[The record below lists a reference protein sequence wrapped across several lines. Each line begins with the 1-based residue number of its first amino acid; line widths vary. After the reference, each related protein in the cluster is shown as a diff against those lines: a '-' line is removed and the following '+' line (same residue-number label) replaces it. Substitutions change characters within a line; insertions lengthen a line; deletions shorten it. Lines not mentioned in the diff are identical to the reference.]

1 MSDKLLHKLES
12 VNDQNSFI
20 EFVEALAMERQSV
33 EGVPHSLDGFQSE
46 WANSTIAEFLGASVQ
61 WASDSDF
68 GLRPGPKPKNQ
79 WQLFA
84 MFLWAGRGYE

>member
-1 MSDKLLHKLES
+1 M
-12 VNDQNSFI
+12 VFA
-20 EFVEALAMERQSV
+20 EALTLERELI
-33 EGVPHSLDGFQSE
+33 EGNPRSIDGFQSE
-46 WANSTIAEFLGASVQ
+46 WANSTIAEFLDASVR

-68 GLRPGPKPKNQ
+68 GLRPGPKPENQ